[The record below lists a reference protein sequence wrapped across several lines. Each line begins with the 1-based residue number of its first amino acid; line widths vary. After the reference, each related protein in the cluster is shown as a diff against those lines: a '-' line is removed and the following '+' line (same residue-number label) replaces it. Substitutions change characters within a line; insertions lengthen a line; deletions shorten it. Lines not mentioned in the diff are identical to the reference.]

1 MTSLLI
7 VALLFAQQTAPPPE
21 KCTLSGTVVDSI
33 TGMPLGKAIVVAER
47 GNGGDDDAST
57 TTDAKGH
64 FVMIDV
70 EPGQY
75 HLAAQRRGYTEGYY
89 GARRAS
95 GTGTAIALA
104 AGEKAEDL
112 RIALAPFGVIA
123 GVVRDTDGEPLEGAE
138 VGVLKSF
145 NNFNTMGEPRMLLVA
160 NVTTDD
166 LGQYRI
172 ADLPPGKYY
181 VGAAPEPRR
190 GKSVG
195 VDHSVKSSEPPEVPV
210 PTMYPGT
217 IDPANARP
225 VEMAAGSRLTGV
237 DITIVRARLYKVT
250 VHVEAPSGFRAS
262 AALSYAFA
270 DIGGPGNTQN
280 DKANADL
287 VISGVPPGT
296 YVMQVAVNDS
306 DQAQGAS
313 DTRLPMFCEAHIPV
327 TVDRHDVEDLRV
339 AVKGCAVAEGHVIVD
354 GAEKN
359 ELGGSVV
366 DFDHGRRNAAIKP
379 DGSFATS
386 LSAGA
391 SSIDLSRITRER
403 PFYVKSIRSGNQDVL
418 RNGFTVAA
426 AERIE
431 LEVIL
436 GSDGGRVN
444 GVVADADNKPV
455 AGATVVLIPN
465 DPALRARLD
474 FIKDSVTDQ
483 SGHFELKNAA
493 PGEYKIFAWDDIEPG
508 SWFDPDVVLRV
519 EAKGEPVTVKAKDL
533 ATVTLQ
539 VIQ

>member
-1 MTSLLI
+1 VTSILVL
-7 VALLFAQQTAPPPE
+7 ALLLAQQAAPPE
-21 KCTLSGTVVDSI
+21 KCTLAGTVVDSV

-47 GNGGDDDAST
+47 GSGGDDDAST
-57 TTDAKGH
+57 MTDAKGN

-95 GTGTAIALA
+95 GTGTAIALT

-112 RIALAPFGVIA
+112 RIKLVPFGVIA

-145 NNFNTMGEPRMLLVA
+145 NNFNTMGEPRMLLVGNA
-160 NVTTDD
+160 TTDD

-172 ADLPPGKYY
+172 ADLSPGKYY
-181 VGAAPEPRR
+181 VGAAPELRR

-195 VDHSVKSSEPPEVPV
+195 VDHSVKSSDSPEVPV
-210 PTMYPGT
+210 AAMYPGT
-217 IDPANARP
+217 ANPANARP
-225 VEMAAGSRLTGV
+225 VEVAPGSRLTGV
-237 DITIVRARLYKVT
+237 DITIVRSRLYKVA
-250 VHVEAPSGFRAS
+250 VHVEAPPGLRAS
-262 AALSYAFA
+262 ASLSYAFA
-270 DIGGPGNTQN
+270 DIGGPGNARE
-280 DKANADL
+280 DKANGDL

-296 YVMQVAVNDS
+296 YVMHVVVSGS

-313 DTRLPMFCEAHIPV
+313 DTRVPMYCETNIPV
-327 TVDRHDVEDLRV
+327 TVDRHDVEGLRV
-339 AVKGCAVAEGHVIVD
+339 AVSGCAVAEGHVTVD
-354 GAEKN
+354 GADRN
-359 ELGGSVV
+359 ELGGSMV

-386 LSAGA
+386 LSTGA
-391 SSIDLSRITRER
+391 SSLDLSRITRER
-403 PFYVKSIRSGNQDVL
+403 PLYVKSIRSGNQDVL
-418 RNGFTVAA
+418 RNGFTVAT

-431 LEVIL
+431 LEVVL
-436 GSDGGRVN
+436 GSDGGRVD
-444 GVVADADNKPV
+444 GVVSDADDKPL

-465 DPALRARLD
+465 DPALRTRLD

-493 PGEYKIFAWDDIEPG
+493 PGEYKLFAWDDIEPG
-508 SWFDPDVVLRV
+508 SWFDPDVVPGV
-519 EAKGEPVTVKAKDL
+519 ETKGEPVTVKAKDL
-533 ATVTLQ
+533 ATVKLH